1 MMNVEC
7 GMNGTASRSL
17 ASKETLERL
26 LIKQENNLK
35 YHNTMKALKTLIL
48 TAALVC
54 GGMMTAHAQ
63 LGGGQKIVYVDS
75 EYIMEN
81 IPEYGDAQEELNA
94 LSTKWQKEV
103 KAVYDKVEEMYT
115 KYQTEMLLLSED
127 QKRAREQAIVAKE
140 QEAKNLQMQYFGSE
154 GQLYQKRT
162 ELIQP
167 IQEKVYTAMKELAQ
181 TKNYAFI
188 LDLASG
194 TSVLYASDK
203 NDVSDDVLD
212 QLGNVMQT
220 VRREDR
226 RKATATPTSTG
237 TGSGKTGGTKTNASS
252 AKTNTPKTSTTKP
265 GSGKASETKAKKN

>member
-1 MMNVEC
+1 
-7 GMNGTASRSL
+7 
-17 ASKETLERL
+17 
-26 LIKQENNLK
+26 
-35 YHNTMKALKTLIL
+35 MKAFKTLIL

-54 GGMMTAHAQ
+54 GGILTANAQ

-81 IPEYGDAQEELNA
+81 IPEYGDAQAELNS
-94 LSTKWQKEV
+94 LSDKWQKEV
-103 KAVYDKVEEMYT
+103 KAIYDKVSEMYS

-127 QKRAREQAIVAKE
+127 QKRAREQAIVDKE
-140 QEAKNLQMQYFGSE
+140 QEAKNLQMQYFGAE

-167 IQEKVYTAMKELAQ
+167 IQEKVYTAMKEVAQ

-194 TSVLYASDK
+194 TSILYAADK
-203 NDVSDDVLD
+203 NDISDDVLD

-220 VRREDR
+220 VRRENR
-226 RKATATPTSTG
+226 RKASAAPAGGTTSGAKGG
-237 TGSGKTGGTKTNASS
+237 TSGGTKTTPV
-252 AKTNTPKTSTTKP
+252 KT
-265 GSGKASETKAKKN
+265 KK

>member
-1 MMNVEC
+1 M
-7 GMNGTASRSL
+7 
-17 ASKETLERL
+17 
-26 LIKQENNLK
+26 K
-35 YHNTMKALKTLIL
+35 YHNTMKAFKTLIL

-54 GGMMTAHAQ
+54 GGIMTAHAQ

-94 LSTKWQKEV
+94 MSAKWQKEV
-103 KAVYDKVEEMYT
+103 KAVYDKVSEMYN

-127 QKRAREQAIVAKE
+127 QKRAREQAIVDKE

-167 IQEKVYTAMKELAQ
+167 IQEKVYTAMKEVAQ
-181 TKNYAFI
+181 SKNYAFI

-203 NDVSDDVLD
+203 NDVSDEVLD

-226 RKATATPTSTG
+226 RKAGSSTM
-237 TGSGKTGGTKTNASS
+237 GSTISGGKGSSSVSKGGTSVNKGGTSGGS
-252 AKTNTPKTSTTKP
+252 KSTSVKPK
-265 GSGKASETKAKKN
+265 N

>member
-1 MMNVEC
+1 
-7 GMNGTASRSL
+7 
-17 ASKETLERL
+17 
-26 LIKQENNLK
+26 
-35 YHNTMKALKTLIL
+35 MKAFKTLIL

-54 GGMMTAHAQ
+54 GGIMTANAQ

-94 LSTKWQKEV
+94 LSEKWQKEV
-103 KAVYDKVEEMYT
+103 KAVYDKVSEMYS

-127 QKRAREQAIVAKE
+127 QKRAREQAIVDKE
-140 QEAKNLQMQYFGSE
+140 QEAKNLQMQYFGAE

-167 IQEKVYTAMKELAQ
+167 IQEKVYTAMKEVAQ
-181 TKNYAFI
+181 AKNYAFI

-220 VRREDR
+220 VRRENR
-226 RKATATPTSTG
+226 RKASAAPVA
-237 TGSGKTGGTKTNASS
+237 GTKGTTVKSGTTSGNKNTTSGS
-252 AKTNTPKTSTTKP
+252 NKTVPVKT
-265 GSGKASETKAKKN
+265 KK

>member
-1 MMNVEC
+1 
-7 GMNGTASRSL
+7 
-17 ASKETLERL
+17 
-26 LIKQENNLK
+26 
-35 YHNTMKALKTLIL
+35 MKAFKTLIL

-54 GGMMTAHAQ
+54 GGMMTTQAQ
-63 LGGGQKIVYVDS
+63 ILGGAQKIVYVDS

-81 IPEYGDAQEELNA
+81 IPEYGDAQQELNA
-94 LSTKWQKEV
+94 LSTKWQNEV
-103 KAVYDKVEEMYT
+103 KAVYDKVSEMYS

-127 QKRAREQAIVAKE
+127 QKRAREQAIVDKE
-140 QEAKNLQMQYFGSE
+140 QEAKNLQMQYFGAE

-167 IQEKVYTAMKELAQ
+167 IQEKVYTAMKEVAQ

-194 TSVLYASDK
+194 TSILYANDK
-203 NDVSDDVLD
+203 NDVSDEVLD

-226 RKATATPTSTG
+226 RKASQGSAGTTG
-237 TGSGKTGGTKTNASS
+237 TSNSSKGNNSSKTVK
-252 AKTNTPKTSTTKP
+252 PKK
-265 GSGKASETKAKKN
+265 

>member
-1 MMNVEC
+1 
-7 GMNGTASRSL
+7 
-17 ASKETLERL
+17 
-26 LIKQENNLK
+26 
-35 YHNTMKALKTLIL
+35 MKALKTLAL

-54 GGMMTAHAQ
+54 GVMSAQAQ
-63 LGGGQKIVYVDS
+63 LLGGSQKIVYVDS

-94 LSTKWQKEV
+94 LSAKWQAEV
-103 KAVYDKVEEMYT
+103 KAVYDKVEEMYS

-127 QKRAREQAIVAKE
+127 QKHAREQAIIAKE

-167 IQEKVYTAMKELAQ
+167 IQEKVYPAMQEFAQ
-181 TKNYAFI
+181 QKNYGFI
-188 LDLASG
+188 LDIASG
-194 TSVLYASDK
+194 TSVLWASDK

-226 RKATATPTSTG
+226 RKANTNTTNTSSG
-237 TGSGKTGGTKTNASS
+237 GKSGSSGKS
-252 AKTNTPKTSTTKP
+252 
-265 GSGKASETKAKKN
+265 GSNSGSKK

>member
-1 MMNVEC
+1 MIKAENKQKTHNKMKAIKTVVLAAALLC
-7 GMNGTASRSL
+7 GMMSA
-17 ASKETLERL
+17 
-26 LIKQENNLK
+26 Q
-35 YHNTMKALKTLIL
+35 
-48 TAALVC
+48 
-54 GGMMTAHAQ
+54 AQ
-63 LGGGQKIVYVDS
+63 LIGGGSQKIVYVDS

-94 LSTKWQKEV
+94 FSAKWQAEV
-103 KAVYDKVEEMYT
+103 KAIYDKVEEMYT

-127 QKRAREQAIVAKE
+127 QKRTREQAIIAKE

-167 IQEKVYTAMKELAQ
+167 IQEKVYTAMQELAQ
-181 TKNYAFI
+181 QKNYGFI
-188 LDLASG
+188 LDIASG
-194 TSVLYASDK
+194 TSILWASDK

-226 RKATATPTSTG
+226 KRANAAAGVGGTTNTGGKSGSTGGKTG
-237 TGSGKTGGTKTNASS
+237 TGGNSVK
-252 AKTNTPKTSTTKP
+252 PKK
-265 GSGKASETKAKKN
+265 

>member
-1 MMNVEC
+1 
-7 GMNGTASRSL
+7 
-17 ASKETLERL
+17 
-26 LIKQENNLK
+26 
-35 YHNTMKALKTLIL
+35 MKAFKTLIL

-54 GGMMTAHAQ
+54 GGIMTAHAQ
-63 LGGGQKIVYVDS
+63 LGGGGQRIVYVDS

-94 LSTKWQKEV
+94 LSAKWQKEV
-103 KAVYDKVEEMYT
+103 KAIYDKVSEMYS

-127 QKRAREQAIVAKE
+127 QKRAREQAIVDKE

-167 IQEKVYTAMKELAQ
+167 IQEKVYSAMKELAQ
-181 TKNYAFI
+181 SKNYAFI

-194 TSVLYASDK
+194 TSVLYANDK

-226 RKATATPTSTG
+226 RKASSGTMGGTTSSSSGKGTTAT
-237 TGSGKTGGTKTNASS
+237 GTKGSTSS
-252 AKTNTPKTSTTKP
+252 GSKGVTPKGDNKGTTSKGDKGDAVKP
-265 GSGKASETKAKKN
+265 KN

>member
-1 MMNVEC
+1 M
-7 GMNGTASRSL
+7 
-17 ASKETLERL
+17 ERL
-26 LIKQENNLK
+26 LIKQENKLK
-35 YHNTMKALKTLIL
+35 YHNTMKAFKTLIL

-54 GGMMTAHAQ
+54 GGIMTAHAQ
-63 LGGGQKIVYVDS
+63 LGGGGQKIVYVDS

-94 LSTKWQKEV
+94 LSAKWQKEV
-103 KAVYDKVEEMYT
+103 KAIYDKVSEMYS
-115 KYQTEMLLLSED
+115 KYQTEMLLLSD
-127 QKRAREQAIVAKE
+127 QKHAREQAIVAKE
-140 QEAKNLQMQYFGSE
+140 QEAKNLQQQYFGPE

-226 RKATATPTSTG
+226 RKAGSSTVGGSTTAP
-237 TGSGKTGGTKTNASS
+237 KGGTTGVNKGG
-252 AKTNTPKTSTTKP
+252 TSV
-265 GSGKASETKAKKN
+265 GTKAGTSVGTKSGTSNEPKGDSGSKGNQGAVKPKN

>member
-1 MMNVEC
+1 MM
-7 GMNGTASRSL
+7 S
-17 ASKETLERL
+17 
-26 LIKQENNLK
+26 
-35 YHNTMKALKTLIL
+35 
-48 TAALVC
+48 
-54 GGMMTAHAQ
+54 AHAQ
-63 LGGGQKIVYVDS
+63 ILGGGSQKIVYVDS
-75 EYIMEN
+75 EYIMAN
-81 IPEYGDAQEELNA
+81 IPEYGDAQEELNTM
-94 LSTKWQKEV
+94 SEKWQREV
-103 KAVYDKVEEMYT
+103 KAVYDKVEEMYS

-181 TKNYAFI
+181 QKNYGFI

-226 RKATATPTSTG
+226 KRAGAATNMG
-237 TGSGKTGGTKTNASS
+237 GGSGNKAGSTSGSNA
-252 AKTNTPKTSTTKP
+252 KPKK
-265 GSGKASETKAKKN
+265 